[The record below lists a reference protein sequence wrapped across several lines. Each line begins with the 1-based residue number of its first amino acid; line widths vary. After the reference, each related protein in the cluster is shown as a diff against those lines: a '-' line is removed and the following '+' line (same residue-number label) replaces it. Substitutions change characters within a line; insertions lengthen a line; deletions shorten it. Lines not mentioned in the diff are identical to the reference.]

1 MGAANLGKHG
11 RWKAFWRV
19 YAVLAPTLD
28 DFINDYCEAWKL
40 RHTIDKEV
48 IIFIDND
55 HRLAIPCS
63 GTMDDKALVRHIR
76 VFYNLARARVGIFE
90 FFGAKSTLRIDVVKL
105 EQHFAVGARVGPP
118 LGLGRHGP
126 FSRLVHYL
134 KDPSKMSGTD
144 LVQRLET
151 EAVLTPPGQQTCAL
165 NIVRSWDP
173 YITSTI
179 ILIPVVLS
187 FIVSVLWSVIAA
199 AYFKADVNASTQT
212 AFTIGSYVVTA
223 GRATHRPGGI
233 PREQVCRQ

>member
-90 FFGAKSTLRIDVVKL
+90 FFGAKSTLRIDVVKVRL
-105 EQHFAVGARVGPP
+105 PELIMYPGVSQMLIRIPARAAFRRGRPRRSTTRLRKTWSLQSTGALPEG
-118 LGLGRHGP
+118 
-126 FSRLVHYL
+126 
-134 KDPSKMSGTD
+134 
-144 LVQRLET
+144 
-151 EAVLTPPGQQTCAL
+151 
-165 NIVRSWDP
+165 
-173 YITSTI
+173 
-179 ILIPVVLS
+179 S
-187 FIVSVLWSVIAA
+187 F
-199 AYFKADVNASTQT
+199 
-212 AFTIGSYVVTA
+212 
-223 GRATHRPGGI
+223 
-233 PREQVCRQ
+233 